1 MFTYSFEKLD
11 VWQKARMLN
20 IEIYQLT
27 KSFPKEETYGL
38 VQQIRRASVS
48 ITSNLAEGTSRD
60 SFKEKAR
67 FSNIAFSSLMEVL
80 SQLLL
85 AQDLKYIDKNQYQT
99 LRPLIEEIGNK
110 LNGLKKYQLKQSKPV
125 V

>member
-1 MFTYSFEKLD
+1 VFTYSFEKLD

>member
-1 MFTYSFEKLD
+1 
-11 VWQKARMLN
+11 MLN